1 MEFLTSTLSYAIG
14 LFLKWKHLES
24 VVVLSTNRAEYHSVK
39 SLGVLE
45 RNPRERW
52 PRVIFIST
60 AVLSLL

>member
-45 RNPRERW
+45 RNPEKGG
-52 PRVIFIST
+52 PG
-60 AVLSLL
+60 